1 VWVVGIEGDGGP
13 FDKQGQSNDQFPF
26 NPQFV
31 NQTNERWIAT
41 LRGRLG
47 YAVDKWLFYATGGV
61 AWARVEETAW
71 DGCSVNASGL
81 GGAVVS
87 PGCGASIVG
96 PFPAAAVATAAVP
109 RSPVHLRLAAFWRPP
124 PASRAS
130 TTGRPW
136 SATP

>member
-1 VWVVGIEGDGGP
+1 MEAPAGCQYQWAAWAWVFGIEGDGGP
-13 FDKQGQSNDQFPF
+13 VDKQGQSNDQAPF

-31 NQTNERWIAT
+31 NQTNERSLAT

-47 YAVDKWLFYATGGV
+47 YAVDKWMFYATGGV
-61 AWARVEETAW
+61 AWARVEATAW
-71 DGCSVNASGL
+71 DGCSVNASGV

-96 PFPAAAVATAAVP
+96 PVSRGCRLP
-109 RSPVHLRLAAFWRPP
+109 RPL
-124 PASRAS
+124 ASRAS
-130 TTGRPW
+130 TTSRPW